1 MSNVNQTKVRLEF
14 TAHGAA
20 IAHTAAVESDRTVD
34 EWVRDSVRGS
44 LMNYDR
50 LGSQPAAPRAGPNIR
65 RGTLDKP
72 LPLSVVDRYVRER
85 GRATMRPKPPAER

>member
-1 MSNVNQTKVRLEF
+1 MSNVKQTKVRLEF

-20 IAHTAAVESDRTVD
+20 IARTAAVESDRTVN

-44 LMNYDR
+44 LMSYDR
-50 LGSQPAAPRAGPNIR
+50 LGTQPAAPSAGPNTR
-65 RGTLDKP
+65 RVTLDKP

-85 GRATMRPKPPAER
+85 VRETMRPKRPDER